1 MPKKVSVIVPAYN
14 EQESIEVL
22 AERLSEV
29 FAANHRYEF
38 EVILI
43 ENGSTDRTY
52 EKMLR
57 IHEKDPR
64 FKILRLSRNFR
75 MDGGITAGLSHAS
88 GDAAVIM
95 TAALKDPPELIKE
108 FLSKWEEGY
117 ENVYGIVTKRPGT
130 GLARRFNS
138 QVFYWLINTLTGG
151 VMPKNV
157 SDFRLV
163 DKKVYQTI
171 NGMAERNRYLRG
183 LFVWAGFRSIGIE
196 FERAPRFAGK
206 SKAYTLQVIELALK
220 GIFAYSYV
228 PIKLITI
235 MGIMISSASF
245 SFVSRYR
252 GESVLVGGAVSRFRN
267 HHGGHASDVR
277 LCVHGAW
284 RDCRICGTDLRG
296 SEAAAEF
303 YRQRENWSVRELYEK
318 HGAKLHY
325 LLVGDGILFSD
336 TACLSPFIM

>member
-1 MPKKVSVIVPAYN
+1 MAVMVSAVGGVVPKKVSVVIPAYN
-14 EQESIEVL
+14 EEESIEAM
-22 AERLSEV
+22 AERLRAV
-29 FAANHRYEF
+29 FAANSGYEF

-52 EKMLR
+52 ERMLSIR
-57 IHEKDPR
+57 GKDSR

-75 MDGGITAGLSHAS
+75 MDGGITAGLAHAS
-88 GDAAVIM
+88 GDAAIIM
-95 TAALKDPPELIKE
+95 TAALKDPPELMTQ
-108 FLSKWEEGY
+108 FLKKWEEGY

-183 LFVWAGFRSIGIE
+183 LFVWAGFKSIGIE

-228 PIKLITI
+228 PIKLITL
-235 MGIMISSASF
+235 MGITISSASF
-245 SFVSRYR
+245 LLLLAIVVKVLWWGVPFPGFGTIMAVMLLMFGFAFTALGVIAEYIGLIYEEVKQRPNFV
-252 GESVLVGGAVSRFRN
+252 VS
-267 HHGGHASDVR
+267 
-277 LCVHGAW
+277 
-284 RDCRICGTDLRG
+284 
-296 SEAAAEF
+296 
-303 YRQRENWSVRELYEK
+303 EK
-318 HGAKLHY
+318 IGL
-325 LLVGDGILFSD
+325 
-336 TACLSPFIM
+336 

>member
-1 MPKKVSVIVPAYN
+1 MLAHTLGNPFDLDAVSAFCRQHN
-14 EQESIEVL
+14 L
-22 AERLSEV
+22 W
-29 FAANHRYEF
+29 
-38 EVILI
+38 LI
-43 ENGSTDRTY
+43 EDNCDALGATY
-52 EKMLR
+52 KGRYTGTFGDIATSSFYPPHHITMGEGGAVYTNNKDLTR
-57 IHEKDPR
+57 IIESMRDWGRDCWCPSGKDNTCGKR
-64 FKILRLSRNFR
+64 FEHQLGELPFGYDHKYTYSEFGYNLK
-75 MDGGITAGLSHAS
+75 AS
-88 GDAAVIM
+88 DM

-235 MGIMISSASF
+235 M
-245 SFVSRYR
+245 
-252 GESVLVGGAVSRFRN
+252 
-267 HHGGHASDVR
+267 R
-277 LCVHGAW
+277 LNLNL
-284 RDCRICGTDLRG
+284 I
-296 SEAAAEF
+296 
-303 YRQRENWSVRELYEK
+303 NN
-318 HGAKLHY
+318 
-325 LLVGDGILFSD
+325 
-336 TACLSPFIM
+336 FIYF

>member
-1 MPKKVSVIVPAYN
+1 MAVMASAVGGVVPKKVSVVIPAYN
-14 EQESIEVL
+14 EEESIEAM
-22 AERLSEV
+22 AERLRAV
-29 FAANHRYEF
+29 FAANSGYEF

-52 EKMLR
+52 ERMFSIR
-57 IHEKDPR
+57 GKDSR

-75 MDGGITAGLSHAS
+75 MDGGITAGLAHAS
-88 GDAAVIM
+88 GDAAIIM
-95 TAALKDPPELIKE
+95 TAALKDPPELMTQ
-108 FLSKWEEGY
+108 FLKKWEEGY

-183 LFVWAGFRSIGIE
+183 LFVWAGFKSIGIE

-228 PIKLITI
+228 PIKLITL
-235 MGIMISSASF
+235 MGITISSVSF
-245 SFVSRYR
+245 F
-252 GESVLVGGAVSRFRN
+252 
-267 HHGGHASDVR
+267 
-277 LCVHGAW
+277 
-284 RDCRICGTDLRG
+284 
-296 SEAAAEF
+296 
-303 YRQRENWSVRELYEK
+303 
-318 HGAKLHY
+318 
-325 LLVGDGILFSD
+325 LLVAIVVKVLWWGVPFPGFGTIMAVMLLMFGFAF
-336 TACLSPFIM
+336 TALGVIAEYIGLIYEEVKQRPNFIVSEKLGL